1 MTEPCD
7 LSAVE
12 ARRLIGRKALSPVE
26 LLESCLKR
34 TEAVNPAVNAFV
46 ALDTDRAR
54 AAARRAEDA
63 VSRGEELGPLHG
75 LPVGIKDLEEVGGL
89 RTTYGSPIFRDFVP
103 EADCGMVARLRA
115 AGGIVI
121 GKTNTPEF
129 GAGANTR
136 NAVHGATGN
145 PFERQAG
152 LVDGR
157 YTEHPARP
165 LRPVLASLL
174 RRLH

>member
-75 LPVGIKDLEEVGGL
+75 LPVGI
-89 RTTYGSPIFRDFVP
+89 
-103 EADCGMVARLRA
+103 
-115 AGGIVI
+115 
-121 GKTNTPEF
+121 
-129 GAGANTR
+129 
-136 NAVHGATGN
+136 
-145 PFERQAG
+145 
-152 LVDGR
+152 
-157 YTEHPARP
+157 
-165 LRPVLASLL
+165 
-174 RRLH
+174 